1 MIIYHHR
8 ALIDSLGIQLLV
20 DQVLKVFQ
28 AQLKEEEAMI
38 SVIHTRLWVHSPI
51 ILLQQAYLQNG
62 AVHGRD
68 STVFLFGHSY
78 INILVHLIYSS
89 YINRIEQPS

>member
-1 MIIYHHR
+1 MSIYHHH
-8 ALIDSLGIQLLV
+8 ALTDSLGIQLLV
-20 DQVLKVFQ
+20 DQGLKVFQ
-28 AQLKEEEAMI
+28 AQRKEEEGMI
-38 SVIHTRLWVHSPI
+38 SVVHTHIWVYSPI

-78 INILVHLIYSS
+78 ITSLSI
-89 YINRIEQPS
+89 

>member
-1 MIIYHHR
+1 MSIYHHH
-8 ALIDSLGIQLLV
+8 ALIDSLGIQLLA
-20 DQVLKVFQ
+20 DQVLKVYQ

-38 SVIHTRLWVHSPI
+38 SVVHLRIWFYSAI

-78 INILVHLIYSS
+78 ITSLSI
-89 YINRIEQPS
+89 